1 MTTFSPFSRPLY
13 VMAKPAGPLCNLAC
27 EYCYYLEKSRLY
39 PDDSNRILSDELLE
53 LFIRQYL
60 EAQTTPE
67 VLFTWHGGE
76 PLMRPISFYRKAL
89 QLQAK
94 YARGRRISNSIQ
106 TNGTL
111 LNDDWC
117 RFLRDNRFLVGLSVD
132 GPADFHNEYRR
143 DRQGRPSFY
152 KVMKGI
158 ELLKK
163 HGVEYNAMAVVN
175 DYNADFPLEFY
186 RFFKS
191 IGCRYIQF
199 TPIVERLGSHA
210 DGTRLAS
217 PGEQTP
223 TLAPFSITPRQWGD
237 FLCAIFDEW
246 VQHDVSH
253 YYIQLFDATLA
264 NWFGIAPGLCSVAE
278 TCGHAGVMEY
288 NGDVYSCDH
297 FVFPEYRLGNIRSES
312 LTTMMY
318 SERQRT
324 FGEAKKTALPR
335 QCREC
340 EFLFACH
347 GECPKNRFL
356 ATADGE
362 PGLNYLCEGYLRFFH
377 HVAPFMDF
385 MKKELEAK
393 RPPANIMQHVR
404 EENGEVRLI
413 SEV

>member
-1 MTTFSPFSRPLY
+1 
-13 VMAKPAGPLCNLAC
+13 
-27 EYCYYLEKSRLY
+27 
-39 PDDSNRILSDELLE
+39 
-53 LFIRQYL
+53 
-60 EAQTTPE
+60 
-67 VLFTWHGGE
+67 
-76 PLMRPISFYRKAL
+76 MRPISFYRKAL

-117 RFLRDNRFLVGLSVD
+117 RFLRDNRFLVGLSID

-175 DYNADFPLEFY
+175 DYNADFSLEFY

-217 PGEQTP
+217 PTETTP
-223 TLAPFSITPRQWGD
+223 ALAPFSITPRQWGD

-312 LTTMMY
+312 LTAMMY

-362 PGLNYLCEGYLRFFH
+362 PGLNYLCEGYLRFFR

-404 EENGEVRLI
+404 EENGEVRLL